1 MVIPFVVG
9 MFLAP
14 ETPHWYYAQGRE
26 EEGLRSL
33 EWIHGTSDRA
43 FLARDQSGALQR
55 SGDGK
60 Q

>member
-33 EWIHGTSDRA
+33 EWLHGTSDRA

-55 SGDGK
+55 SGD
-60 Q
+60 